1 LTQVESVRGLI
12 DSSTIGATLMHEHV
26 FIFTPEYPENYP
38 EIIGWDED
46 VKVKDAIRRL
56 TELKSRGI
64 DTLVDLTVMGMG
76 RYLPRLKEINEA
88 VDINIIA
95 ATGVYTY
102 DELPHW
108 LALWGPNGVQPTR
121 EPMVE
126 MFIKDITEGIA
137 NSGVKAGILKCCTDK
152 PGVTPSI
159 ERVLRAVAKAHRAT
173 GVPIST
179 HTDAHLRR
187 GLEQQDVFESEGV
200 DLSRVV
206 IGHSGDTND
215 IEYLETVM
223 ARGSYLGMDRF
234 GMEGGTFLTFDE
246 RVKIVVDLLDRGHED
261 RIVLSHDAACWMD
274 WFPEEI
280 RPGTPLE
287 MPNWHFNH
295 ISDNVLPAFKE
306 SGVTD
311 EQIKKMLVDN
321 PRKIFEAN
329 STY

>member
-1 LTQVESVRGLI
+1 
-12 DSSTIGATLMHEHV
+12 
-26 FIFTPEYPENYP
+26 
-38 EIIGWDED
+38 
-46 VKVKDAIRRL
+46 
-56 TELKSRGI
+56 
-64 DTLVDLTVMGMG
+64 
-76 RYLPRLKEINEA
+76 
-88 VDINIIA
+88 
-95 ATGVYTY
+95 
-102 DELPHW
+102 
-108 LALWGPNGVQPTR
+108 
-121 EPMVE
+121 
-126 MFIKDITEGIA
+126 
-137 NSGVKAGILKCCTDK
+137 
-152 PGVTPSI
+152 
-159 ERVLRAVAKAHRAT
+159 
-173 GVPIST
+173 
-179 HTDAHLRR
+179 
-187 GLEQQDVFESEGV
+187 
-200 DLSRVV
+200 
-206 IGHSGDTND
+206 
-215 IEYLETVM
+215 M

-261 RIVLSHDAACWMD
+261 KIVLSHDAACWMD